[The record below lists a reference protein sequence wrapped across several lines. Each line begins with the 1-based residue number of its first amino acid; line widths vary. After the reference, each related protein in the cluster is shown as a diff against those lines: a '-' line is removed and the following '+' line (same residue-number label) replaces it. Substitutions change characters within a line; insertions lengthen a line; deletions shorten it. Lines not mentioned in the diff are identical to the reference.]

1 MLLLVCR
8 RPYKQWCLENEPDTL
23 MYAAGVAT
31 ADVTKGDYDIKKGD
45 YVGLIEAA
53 SGNGWKALSAHNQ
66 TPQHEELVAA
76 MGAELKLTSPTQLV
90 FRTGGALPGF
100 MDRPTAAAQQQP
112 VSPKL

>member
-1 MLLLVCR
+1 
-8 RPYKQWCLENEPDTL
+8 

-53 SGNGWKALSAHNQ
+53 SGKALARHNE

-76 MGAELKLTSPTQLV
+76 MGAELKLTNPTQLV